1 MAIAST
7 NEIDLIELLLKGVR
21 LIRDNFWLILAF
33 FIVGSALGS
42 AYYYSST
49 KVYESSMVIS
59 SEILT
64 ESYSKQLVASLNR
77 FRREDNLHALAQ
89 QLNISD
95 PVAKKIALI
104 TIKSPYP
111 NENEVGKE
119 DDRKYFLV
127 TAEVYD
133 LDILDELQK
142 SLINYFE
149 NNDYVKT
156 RVAQKKSDYRQL
168 IDRSEQEIKDLEELK
183 TKINTGQLF
192 QDAKGSI
199 VFDLTQISTKILE
212 ISKQKLELQNDL
224 ELVNSVHVID
234 GFKRFETPIRP
245 KLGLNLIAG
254 SLVGVLFVGLL
265 LAFKSIR
272 KLLRMEEESRKAA

>member
-1 MAIAST
+1 MATAS
-7 NEIDLIELLLKGVR
+7 NHEIDLLELLLKGVR
-21 LIRDNFWLILAF
+21 IIRDNFWLILAF

-89 QLNISD
+89 QLNLSEA
-95 PVAKKIALI
+95 VAEKIALL
-104 TIKSPYP
+104 TIKSPYS
-111 NENEVGKE
+111 NEDEVGKE
-119 DDRKYFLV
+119 NDRKYFLI
-127 TAEVYD
+127 TAEVYS

-149 NNDYVKT
+149 NNDYVKI

-168 IDRSEQEIKDLEELK
+168 IDRSDQEIKDLEELK
-183 TKINTGQLF
+183 TKINNGQLF
-192 QDAKGSI
+192 QNAKGSI
-199 VFDLTQISTKILE
+199 VFDLTQVSTKILE
-212 ISKQKLELQNDL
+212 ISKQKLELQDEL

-245 KLGLNLIAG
+245 KFNLNLIAG
-254 SLVGVLFVGLL
+254 SFVGIAFVGLL
-265 LAFKSIR
+265 LAFKSVR